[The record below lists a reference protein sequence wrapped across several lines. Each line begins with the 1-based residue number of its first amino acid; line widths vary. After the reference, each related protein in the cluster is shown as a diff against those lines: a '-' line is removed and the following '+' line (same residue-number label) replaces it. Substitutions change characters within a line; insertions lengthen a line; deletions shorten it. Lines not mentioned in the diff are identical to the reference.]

1 MIIGEIRRYLRDNS
15 VIRVSR
21 SMRDTAY
28 RALQVKEEFMRKHQR
43 EPTITEIAEALEM
56 KKAEVVFALD

>member
-15 VIRVSR
+15 TIRVSR

-28 RALQVKEEFMRKHQR
+28 RILQVKERLTNEKQR
-43 EPTITEIAEALEM
+43 DPQWRRIAKGLI
-56 KKAEVVFALD
+56 